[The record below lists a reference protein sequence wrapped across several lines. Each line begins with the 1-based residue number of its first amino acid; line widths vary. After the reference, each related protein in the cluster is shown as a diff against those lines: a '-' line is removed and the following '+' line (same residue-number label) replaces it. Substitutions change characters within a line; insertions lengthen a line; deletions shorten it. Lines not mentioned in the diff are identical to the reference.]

1 MNKYIQPNTIGEFIL
16 SQLNQR
22 AYNFNAGPSALPLE
36 VLEKAQQDLVN
47 FQGSGMSIMEMSH
60 RGIIFEEIHNE
71 AISRLR
77 KLFAIPDNYEV
88 LFLQG
93 GASLQFTM
101 IPMNYLQPGKK
112 ASYIMTGVWSEKAY
126 KEATLFGE
134 PTQIASTKENKY
146 RNIPS
151 LDEIHFDSDDAY
163 VHVTSN
169 NTIYGTQWS
178 KFPETGEV
186 PLIADMSSDI
196 MSKPI
201 NVSKF
206 DMIYAGAQK
215 NLGPSGV
222 TIVIARKDFL
232 AKANTEIPTILKY
245 STHTENNSLYNTP
258 PTFGIYMLGEVLK
271 WMEENGG
278 LTALAKQNEEKAKL
292 IYDAI
297 DNSNGFYT
305 GHASKE
311 SRSLMNI
318 TFRVADEELEKQFLT
333 EAAEAGFI
341 GLNGHRSVGG
351 CRASTYNAVPYET
364 CKALSDFMIAFQ
376 TQHQ

>member
-1 MNKYIQPNTIGEFIL
+1 M
-16 SQLNQR
+16 SQSNQR
-22 AYNFNAGPSALPLE
+22 AYNFNAGPSALPVE
-36 VLEKAQQDLVN
+36 VLEKAQLELVN
-47 FQGSGMSIMEMSH
+47 FHGTGMSIMEMSH
-60 RGIIFEEIHNE
+60 RSSTFEEVHNE
-71 AISRLR
+71 AISRLC
-77 KLFAIPDNYEV
+77 KLFAIPNDYEV

-101 IPMNYLQPGKK
+101 IPMNFLQLGKK
-112 ASYIMTGVWSEKAY
+112 ASYVMTGVWSEKAY

-134 PTQIASTKENKY
+134 PVQIASTKENKY

-151 LDEIHFDSDDAY
+151 LEEIDLGSDDAY
-163 VHVTSN
+163 VHLTSN

-178 KFPETGEV
+178 DFPDTGEV

-201 NVSKF
+201 DISRF
-206 DMIYAGAQK
+206 DLIYAGAQK

-222 TIVIARKDFL
+222 TVVIARKDFL
-232 AKANTEIPTILKY
+232 AKANKEIPSILKY
-245 STHTENNSLYNTP
+245 STHVESNSLYNTP

-271 WMEENGG
+271 WIEKQGG
-278 LTALAKQNEEKAKL
+278 LAAVAKNNEEKAKL
-292 IYDAI
+292 IYDVI
-297 DNSNGFYT
+297 DNSNGFYI

-318 TFRVADEELEKQFLT
+318 TFRVADEELEKKFLT
-333 EAAEAGFI
+333 EAKDAGFV

-351 CRASTYNAVPYET
+351 CRASTYNSVPLET
-364 CKALSDFMIAFQ
+364 CKALKDFMIAFQ
-376 TQHQ
+376 NKHK